1 MTYVNQFL
9 IRKEIPKDLRLKIR
23 RYLEYVLNSK
33 KTLKVDQDEVF
44 SVLNKNLEIKMRA
57 FLNGRILKNIIV
69 FKNFEI
75 DFLSEITKSFKK
87 QTFTVDDNI
96 FTEGDEG
103 GTMYFI
109 VTGLVTILHKETQ
122 TYIRDL
128 KQDQYFGEIEFFS
141 QKPRFTTVKSRDFT
155 EVLVLTYETFADV
168 AQESYPEAFVSQ
180 SSFLYPLYRKR
191 SWRSKTP

>member
-109 VTGLVTILHKETQ
+109 VTGLVTILHKKTQ

-141 QKPRFTTVKSRDFT
+141 
-155 EVLVLTYETFADV
+155 
-168 AQESYPEAFVSQ
+168 
-180 SSFLYPLYRKR
+180 
-191 SWRSKTP
+191 

>member
-33 KTLKVDQDEVF
+33 KLLKVDQDEVF

-96 FTEGDEG
+96 FIEGDEG

-109 VTGLVTILHKETQ
+109 VTGLVTILHKKTQ

-128 KQDQYFGEIEFFS
+128 KQDQYFGEIEFFC
-141 QKPRFTTVKSRDFT
+141 QKPRFTTIKSRDFT

-168 AQESYPEAFVSQ
+168 A
-180 SSFLYPLYRKR
+180 
-191 SWRSKTP
+191 